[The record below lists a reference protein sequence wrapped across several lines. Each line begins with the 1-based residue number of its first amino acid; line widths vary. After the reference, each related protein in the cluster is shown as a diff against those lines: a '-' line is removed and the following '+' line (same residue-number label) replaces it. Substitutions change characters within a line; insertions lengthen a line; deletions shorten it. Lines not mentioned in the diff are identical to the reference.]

1 MLVKLALSGHA
12 SPEALSKF
20 ERIKAYVPDSA
31 PVLVTYFNKQVLLS
45 DEFKD
50 LWDRIKYQ
58 TTYRVDF
65 NENDLVNECAK
76 NINYEVSVGKIK
88 YVYSKALNKITKVGV
103 EIDEETLIKDKHI
116 DSEIIDYKLPDI
128 VTYIQNETNLT
139 RRNIVDI
146 LIKSEKLNDFKN
158 NPQKFIDK
166 VIEIIKKTMNS
177 FIVDGIKYQKLGN
190 DYYYT
195 QESFENEELTGYLK
209 KNMYENKN
217 KLVSSKTAGI
227 SDINYFR
234 RVNHSN
240 IVTNSKPKS
249 NWDSLLNDFEC
260 IINS

>member
-1 MLVKLALSGHA
+1 MKLAKILEKAKKYLFLIDNH
-12 SPEALSKF
+12 EELKQRKI
-20 ERIKAYVPDSA
+20 ERPD
-31 PVLVTYFNKQVLLS
+31 LLLS
-45 DEFKD
+45 ERTPSELK
-50 LWDRIKYQ
+50 LICN
-58 TTYRVDF
+58 TLDF
-65 NENDLVNECAK
+65 NEDDLVKECAK
-76 NINYEVSVGKIK
+76 NIQYEVSVNKIK
-88 YVYSKALNKITKVGV
+88 YLYSKAKNKITKVGV
-103 EIDEETLIKDKHI
+103 EVDEETLIKDKYI

-217 KLVSSKTAGI
+217 NTEYRLEIFDIKGNTVFSGFSNEGTILVKANGI
-227 SDINYFR
+227 ITVGEYLYKITSNGNLLQNGKIIKNY
-234 RVNHSN
+234 
-240 IVTNSKPKS
+240 
-249 NWDSLLNDFEC
+249 
-260 IINS
+260 